1 MRSADQWFNVYTA
14 THEHPVNRLI
24 HRVCA
29 PLAAISIIGLLWSL
43 PVPEAFTRISPALN
57 WGSAFV
63 MAAIVYYFIISIT
76 LGLGMIPV
84 MLGLM
89 TGIHWLDQQWAPLW
103 ASSLGLLLACLPTM
117 LAGHALEGQKAR
129 LVNDLQL
136 VMLAPIFL
144 LAQLY
149 RRLGIS
155 Y

>member
-1 MRSADQWFNVYTA
+1 MRSADQWFDVYTA
-14 THEHPVNRLI
+14 THEHPVNRLV

-29 PLAAISIIGLLWSL
+29 PLAALSIIGLLWSL
-43 PVPEAFTRISPALN
+43 PVPGAFTGISPALN

-84 MLGLM
+84 MLGVM
-89 TGIHWLDQQWAPLW
+89 VAIHWLDNQGPALW
-103 ASSLGLLLACLPTM
+103 QPSLGLLLGCLLSM
-117 LAGHALEGQKAR
+117 LAGHALEGQKFR
-129 LVNDLQL
+129 LLNDLQL

-144 LAQLY
+144 LAGVY

>member
-1 MRSADQWFNVYTA
+1 MRTADQWFNVYTA

-24 HRVCA
+24 HRYCA
-29 PLAAISIIGLLWSL
+29 PLAAVSIIGLLWSI
-43 PVPEAFTRISPALN
+43 PIPEAFARISPALN

-76 LGLGMIPV
+76 LGFGMILV

-89 TGIHWLDQQWAPLW
+89 LGIHWMDNQWLPLW
-103 ASSLGLLLACLPTM
+103 AASLGLLLTCLLAM
-117 LAGHALEGQKAR
+117 LGGHALEGQKAR
-129 LVNDLQL
+129 MVDDLQL

-144 LAQLY
+144 LAGLY

>member
-1 MRSADQWFNVYTA
+1 MRTADQWFNVYTA
-14 THEHPVNRLI
+14 THEHPVNKLI
-24 HRVCA
+24 HRFCA

-43 PVPEAFTRISPALN
+43 PSPEAFTRISPALN

-76 LGLGMIPV
+76 LGFGMILV

-89 TGIHWLDQQWAPLW
+89 AGIHWLGHQWPPLW
-103 ASSLGLLLACLPTM
+103 ASSLGLLLSCLLAM
-117 LAGHALEGQKAR
+117 LAGHALEGQKVR
-129 LVNDLQL
+129 LLYDLQL

-144 LAQLY
+144 LAVVY

>member
-1 MRSADQWFNVYTA
+1 MRSADQWFDVYTA

-24 HRVCA
+24 HLVCA
-29 PLAAISIIGLLWSL
+29 PLAAVSIVGLLWSL
-43 PVPEAFTRISPALN
+43 PVPGAFPGISPALN
-57 WGSAFV
+57 WGSTFV
-63 MAAIVYYFIISIT
+63 MAAIVYYFIISFT

-89 TGIHWLDQQWAPLW
+89 IGIHWLDHQGPPLW
-103 ASSLGLLLACLPTM
+103 AYSLALLLACLSAM
-117 LAGHALEGQKAR
+117 LAGHAMEGQKAR

-136 VMLAPIFL
+136 VMLAPLFL
-144 LAQLY
+144 LAGLY